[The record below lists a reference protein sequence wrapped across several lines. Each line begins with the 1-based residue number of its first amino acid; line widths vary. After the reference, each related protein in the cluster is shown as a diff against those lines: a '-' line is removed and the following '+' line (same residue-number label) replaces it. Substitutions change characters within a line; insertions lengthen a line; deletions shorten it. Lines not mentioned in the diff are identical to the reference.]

1 MYTDTNEV
9 IRTIERGLA
18 MAKENGGKRNI
29 SFINWLITL
38 IFSIIPGVNLIFFI
52 VTMALARNPA
62 KRSYA
67 IAAFTLTLVIL
78 IALCVAVIFF
88 GDDIA
93 KWLTDILDQATPSE
107 AV

>member
-1 MYTDTNEV
+1 
-9 IRTIERGLA
+9 
-18 MAKENGGKRNI
+18 MAKENSGARSI

-38 IFSIIPGVNLIFFI
+38 ILSVIPGVNLIFFI
-52 VTMALARNPA
+52 FTMALARHPA
-62 KRSYA
+62 KKSYA

-93 KWLTDILDQATPSE
+93 KWLTDILDQAAPPE